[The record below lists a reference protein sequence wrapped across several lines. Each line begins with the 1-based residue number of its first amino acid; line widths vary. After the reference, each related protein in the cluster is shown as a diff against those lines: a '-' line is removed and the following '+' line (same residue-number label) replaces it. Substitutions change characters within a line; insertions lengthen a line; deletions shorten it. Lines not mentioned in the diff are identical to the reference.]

1 MCFCWKGLA
10 AAILLALPAMGVAA
24 NCTTQAELLAQD
36 RDSLVAAAGRL
47 ATAVVQQD
55 LATLQAALLPSEA
68 AEWNGIQGVVEQAA
82 PLVKGGQIQ
91 IRNLYL
97 LDAKSLSAP
106 ADTQFFCSNASGSLT
121 VTITMRGL
129 PPGRYAVVLAD
140 AAGAALG
147 GQMALI
153 LAWDAGSTPGWRLG
167 GVSVRQGI
175 FDGHDGVW
183 YWTRARELARQD
195 QTWGA
200 WYCYDAA
207 RALLV
212 PVDFISSPNLEKL
225 GTEQAQLKDS
235 PQEAFPYSLPDGP
248 RTWKIHS
255 MGLDTSLHQAD
266 LSVTYESTGVTD
278 PAALRTEAV
287 AVMTALLKTHPGLR
301 EDFHG
306 LWAYAVKDGKRTP
319 VIELPMAQIP

>member
-1 MCFCWKGLA
+1 
-10 AAILLALPAMGVAA
+10 MGVAA

-36 RDSLVAAAGRL
+36 RDSLVAAGGRL

-55 LATLQAALLPSEA
+55 FTTLQAALLPSEA
-68 AEWNGIQGVVEQAA
+68 SEWNGIQGVVEQAA

-129 PPGRYAVVLAD
+129 PPGRYAVMLAD

-175 FDGHDGVW
+175 FDGHDGIW
-183 YWTRARELARQD
+183 YWTRARELAKENLS
-195 QTWGA
+195 WGA

-287 AVMTALLKTHPGLR
+287 AVMTALLKKHPGLR

-306 LWAYAVKDGKRTP
+306 LWAYAVRDGKRTP

>member
-1 MCFCWKGLA
+1 
-10 AAILLALPAMGVAA
+10 
-24 NCTTQAELLAQD
+24 
-36 RDSLVAAAGRL
+36 
-47 ATAVVQQD
+47 
-55 LATLQAALLPSEA
+55 
-68 AEWNGIQGVVEQAA
+68 
-82 PLVKGGQIQ
+82 
-91 IRNLYL
+91 
-97 LDAKSLSAP
+97 
-106 ADTQFFCSNASGSLT
+106 
-121 VTITMRGL
+121 MRGL
-129 PPGRYAVVLAD
+129 PPGRYAVMLAD

-175 FDGHDGVW
+175 FDGHDGIW
-183 YWTRARELARQD
+183 YWTRARELAKENLS
-195 QTWGA
+195 WGA

-287 AVMTALLKTHPGLR
+287 AVMTALLKKHPGLR

-306 LWAYAVKDGKRTP
+306 LWAYAVRDGKRTP